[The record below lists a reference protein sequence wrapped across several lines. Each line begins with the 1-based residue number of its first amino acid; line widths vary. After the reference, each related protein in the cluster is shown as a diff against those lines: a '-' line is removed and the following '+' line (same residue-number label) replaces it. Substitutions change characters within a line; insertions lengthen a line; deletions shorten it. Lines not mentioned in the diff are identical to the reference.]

1 MTLRFKTTTRQLP
14 VGQGGM
20 MLTVIE
26 RQDGAAFRFVFDCG
40 SLNREHL
47 QQGMESVELAG
58 LEVLFIS
65 HLDQDHV
72 NGVDALLTRAPVDTV
87 VLPGLDALSIT
98 ATAALAADC
107 EALSGNLIQLL
118 QDPFGWLGSRGV
130 KRVITVS
137 RPPGGDSP
145 GPWVPD
151 LLPGGDDGN
160 QKRDDQPFELRMRGN
175 GRLQEKS
182 RIGESGIEVQ
192 QLDPAGLL
200 YLDLGWGGHQWMQWL
215 LLPYY
220 NPFEQVRVDAF
231 RKAVKDVL
239 NVPDDCSI
247 ASVRFRDKL
256 VKVLR
261 NSESRERLRSCYD
274 HLSSRR
280 NAPSLSLYSGPA
292 RNQHFWIC
300 TSRWPNGWSL
310 NGKAG
315 WLTTGDAELGRETM
329 YAPWRRRFEPLLPQV
344 AVFVLTHHGSK
355 ASVHERLL
363 SGLRGATALVC
374 AAKGRKHHPDPTVP
388 PLVRRSHLGF
398 AQVSEQSD
406 SEFWL
411 TVENDPLP

>member
-1 MTLRFKTTTRQLP
+1 MTLRFKATTRQLP

-20 MLTVIE
+20 MITVIE
-26 RQDGAAFRFVFDCG
+26 RQDGTAFRLVFDCG
-40 SLNREHL
+40 SVNREHL
-47 QQGMESVELAG
+47 QQGMESIEPTG

-72 NGVDALLTRAPVDTV
+72 NGVDALLTRAPVHTV

-98 ATAALAADC
+98 AASALAADS

-118 QDPFGWLGSRGV
+118 HDPFYWLHSRGV

-145 GPWVPD
+145 GPWGPD

-160 QKRDDQPFELRMRGN
+160 RKRDDQPFELRLRGN
-175 GRLQEKS
+175 HGVQERS
-182 RIGESGIEVQ
+182 RVGKSGIEVQ
-192 QLDPAGLL
+192 QLDSDGLL
-200 YLDLGWGGHQWMQWL
+200 YLDLEWGGGHWMQWL

-220 NPFEQVRVDAF
+220 HPFEQVRIGAF

-239 NVPDDCSI
+239 TVPDDCSI
-247 ASVRFRDKL
+247 ATVAFRDKL

-261 NSESRERLRSCYD
+261 DSEARERLRACYD

-292 RNQHFWIC
+292 RDQHFWIGA
-300 TSRWPNGWSL
+300 SRWPIGWHL
-310 NGKAG
+310 DGRAG
-315 WLTTGDAELGRETM
+315 WLTTGDAELGREAM
-329 YAPWRRRFEPLLPQV
+329 YSPWRQRYEPLLPQV
-344 AVFVLTHHGSK
+344 AVLVLPHHGSK
-355 ASVHERLL
+355 ASVHARLL
-363 SGLRGATALVC
+363 SGLQGATALAC
-374 AAKGRKHHPDPTVP
+374 AAKDRKHHPDPTVP
-388 PLVRRSHLGF
+388 PLVRRSHMGF
-398 AQVSEQSD
+398 AQVSEQLD

-411 TVENDPLP
+411 TVESDPPP